1 MAPPGPARRGVES
14 AATRRRAL
22 EQERAENATDRSEG
36 LGLSVREFA
45 YGGRSDKGAKPVER
59 PTTYELV
66 VNLKTARAMGIKIPE
81 SVLMRA
87 TRVIE

>member
-1 MAPPGPARRGVES
+1 M
-14 AATRRRAL
+14 
-22 EQERAENATDRSEG
+22 
-36 LGLSVREFA
+36 
-45 YGGRSDKGAKPVER
+45 GAKPVER

-81 SVLMRA
+81 SVLMLA

>member
-1 MAPPGPARRGVES
+1 M
-14 AATRRRAL
+14 
-22 EQERAENATDRSEG
+22 
-36 LGLSVREFA
+36 
-45 YGGRSDKGAKPVER
+45 GAKPVER